1 MFVFT
6 DKIDVELTNC
16 LHLGPK
22 LRMPRI
28 MSPVAQYVSLDLQ
41 VKSNK
46 RFLIS
51 NRYRVID

>member
-1 MFVFT
+1 MFLFT
-6 DKIDVELTNC
+6 DKIDAELTIC

-22 LRMPRI
+22 LSMRRI
-28 MSPVAQYVSLDLQ
+28 MPPVAQYVSLDLQ

-51 NRYRVID
+51 DGYRVID